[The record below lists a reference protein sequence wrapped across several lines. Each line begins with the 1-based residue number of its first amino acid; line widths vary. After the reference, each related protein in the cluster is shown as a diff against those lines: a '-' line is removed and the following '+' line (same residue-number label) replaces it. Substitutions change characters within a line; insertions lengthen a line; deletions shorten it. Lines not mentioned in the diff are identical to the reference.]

1 MGVICGRGLLK
12 WIIWE
17 KLLKIFFCKGPDGQT
32 WDNFVPL
39 LWKQKMD
46 AKERKDA
53 PFLNPVLRVVKVHDK
68 AILPSKATAG
78 AAAYDLY
85 AVENQVIEPYTSTK
99 IPLGI
104 CVAIPLGMYG
114 RIAGRSGLALN
125 QGVFIGGG
133 VIDSDYRQ
141 ECGVIAVVIST
152 ESFKIKVGDRIAQ
165 LIMEQIG
172 NVEVVECTDLEA
184 TERKGG
190 FGSTGI

>member
-1 MGVICGRGLLK
+1 
-12 WIIWE
+12 
-17 KLLKIFFCKGPDGQT
+17 
-32 WDNFVPL
+32 
-39 LWKQKMD
+39 MD

-68 AILPSKATAG
+68 AILPSKATTG

>member
-1 MGVICGRGLLK
+1 
-12 WIIWE
+12 
-17 KLLKIFFCKGPDGQT
+17 
-32 WDNFVPL
+32 
-39 LWKQKMD
+39 MD
-46 AKERKDA
+46 ARECKDDS
-53 PFLNPVLRVVKVHDK
+53 FLKPILRVVKVHDK
-68 AILPSKATAG
+68 AVLPSKATVG

-85 AVENQVIEPYTSTK
+85 AVEDQVVEPYTSTK

-104 CVAIPLGMYG
+104 CLAIPLGMYG

-184 TERKGG
+184 TDRKGG